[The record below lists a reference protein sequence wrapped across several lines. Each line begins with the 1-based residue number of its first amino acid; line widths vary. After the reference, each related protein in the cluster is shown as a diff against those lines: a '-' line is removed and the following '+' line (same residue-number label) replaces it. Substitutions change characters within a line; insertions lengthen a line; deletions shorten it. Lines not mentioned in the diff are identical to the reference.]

1 MNLAELRSWELIGL
15 IASFTTFL
23 SFAGNIIQFFRN
35 RTQRKLYYSKIFADY
50 NHMYRLAT
58 LADRCKRNYE
68 DNSSEMRLRFENT
81 IRCIEQITGIAD
93 SVRQEALAYSERF
106 LKKSLFNQHPAQPD
120 PKIAKGNWIQRL
132 FRLRNE
138 KKEVR

>member
-1 MNLAELRSWELIGL
+1 MSLSELRSWELIGL
-15 IASFTTFL
+15 IASFTTIM

-50 NHMYRLAT
+50 NHMYRLAI
-58 LADRCKRNYE
+58 LADRCRGHYE
-68 DNSSEMRLRFENT
+68 DKSSDLPLKFEKT

-106 LKKSLFNQHPAQPD
+106 LKKPLFHQRPSNPD
-120 PKIAKGNWIQRL
+120 PEIARGNWIQRL
-132 FRLRNE
+132 FRCRDE
-138 KKEVR
+138 KKEVS